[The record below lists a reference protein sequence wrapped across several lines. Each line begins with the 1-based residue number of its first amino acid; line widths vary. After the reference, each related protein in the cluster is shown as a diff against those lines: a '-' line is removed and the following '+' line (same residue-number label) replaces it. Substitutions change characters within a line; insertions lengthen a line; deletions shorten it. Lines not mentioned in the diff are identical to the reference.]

1 MGTGR
6 HTMATPDDSGGL
18 FPALTPPQRYQFEVL
33 GYCLIPELLDATETA
48 ALLAELHELRSTL
61 IGEADQEAAVGD
73 RLEATTRRG
82 DEARRY
88 PSPEPGGAVLEQRSG
103 PWAGE
108 MDGLQNLSQ
117 LGGFVTGYAAHPKLV
132 AMASELL
139 GGEARLMQED
149 AIINRRP
156 APGAEEFVPG
166 WHRGAD
172 VPFAAH
178 TSRGSGLTHV
188 NFIKALTNL
197 TPLGPGD
204 GGTLV
209 SQTPTTQPHLLCCL
223 HCLCCRLRLQLLRA
237 PAAGA
242 RALASLAAL
251 SLPAS
256 GNPRQPQAG
265 HPDGGAGGDGAAGP
279 QHDPHRRCPRWQ
291 HGERAVACT
300 FSLCVSLTAD
310 PKAVVAAAVRRDAGA
325 RDGAGRV
332 RYRADD
338 PHRGL
343 RTPHDNR

>member
-1 MGTGR
+1 
-6 HTMATPDDSGGL
+6 MATPDDSGGL

-48 ALLAELHELRSTL
+48 TLLAELHELRSTL
-61 IGEADQEAAVGD
+61 ISEADTQEAAVGD

-82 DEARRY
+82 DEVRRY

-117 LGGFVTGYAAHPKLV
+117 LGGYLTGYAAHPKLV

-178 TSRGSGLTHV
+178 TSRGSGLMHV

-209 SQTPTTQPHLLCCL
+209 SQTPTTRPLLCGL
-223 HCLCCRLRLQLLRA
+223 HWRGPVLPAQA
-237 PAAGA
+237 PAA
-242 RALASLAAL
+242 
-251 SLPAS
+251 PCS
-256 GNPRQPQAG
+256 GCWCSRSGISGSAQPSG
-265 HPDGGAGGDGAAGP
+265 
-279 QHDPHRRCPRWQ
+279 
-291 HGERAVACT
+291 
-300 FSLCVSLTAD
+300 
-310 PKAVVAAAVRRDAGA
+310 VR
-325 RDGAGRV
+325 
-332 RYRADD
+332 
-338 PHRGL
+338 
-343 RTPHDNR
+343 

>member
-1 MGTGR
+1 M
-6 HTMATPDDSGGL
+6 
-18 FPALTPPQRYQFEVL
+18 
-33 GYCLIPELLDATETA
+33 
-48 ALLAELHELRSTL
+48 
-61 IGEADQEAAVGD
+61 
-73 RLEATTRRG
+73 
-82 DEARRY
+82 RRY

-178 TSRGSGLTHV
+178 TSRGSGLMHV

-209 SQTPTTQPHLLCCL
+209 SQPPTPQPHCL
-223 HCLCCRLRLQLLRA
+223 AVLPAQA
-237 PAAGA
+237 PAA
-242 RALASLAAL
+242 
-251 SLPAS
+251 PCS
-256 GNPRQPQAG
+256 GCWCSRSGISGSAQPSG
-265 HPDGGAGGDGAAGP
+265 
-279 QHDPHRRCPRWQ
+279 
-291 HGERAVACT
+291 
-300 FSLCVSLTAD
+300 
-310 PKAVVAAAVRRDAGA
+310 VR
-325 RDGAGRV
+325 
-332 RYRADD
+332 
-338 PHRGL
+338 
-343 RTPHDNR
+343 

>member
-1 MGTGR
+1 
-6 HTMATPDDSGGL
+6 MAAPDDSGGL

-61 IGEADQEAAVGD
+61 IGEADAQEAAVGD

-82 DEARRY
+82 DEVRRY

-117 LGGFVTGYAAHPKLV
+117 LGGYITGYAAHPKLV

-178 TSRGSGLTHV
+178 TSRGSGLMHV

-209 SQTPTTQPHLLCCL
+209 SQTPTCSAACTA
-223 HCLCCRLRLQLLRA
+223 RVRLLRA

-242 RALASLAAL
+242 RTLAS
-251 SLPAS
+251 
-256 GNPRQPQAG
+256 
-265 HPDGGAGGDGAAGP
+265 
-279 QHDPHRRCPRWQ
+279 WQ
-291 HGERAVACT
+291 RSA
-300 FSLCVSLTAD
+300 F
-310 PKAVVAAAVRRDAGA
+310 GA
-325 RDGAGRV
+325 R
-332 RYRADD
+332 
-338 PHRGL
+338 
-343 RTPHDNR
+343 